1 MLTEFKDSDFED
13 KIKKDDISICQFS
26 AAWCG
31 PCRSLKPIMDKFSE
45 TYKDKAQNWFY
56 CDVEEGAINL
66 GSQMFIK
73 GVPTTIIF
81 KKGVEVDRLVGNPG
95 EAAVKEFLE
104 KNI

>member
-26 AAWCG
+26 ASFCG
-31 PCRSLKPIMDKFSE
+31 PCKSLKPIMDKLSD

-66 GSQMFIK
+66 GSEMGIR
-73 GVPTTIIF
+73 GVPTIIIF
-81 KKGVEVDRLVGNPG
+81 KKGVEIDRMVGNQG
-95 EAAVKEFLE
+95 EAAVKDFLE

>member
-1 MLTEFKDSDFED
+1 MLEIFTDNDFEN
-13 KIKKDDISICQFS
+13 KIKKDNISICQFS
-26 AAWCG
+26 AAYCA
-31 PCRSLKPIMDKFSE
+31 PCKSLKPLMDKFSE

-73 GVPTTIIF
+73 AVPTIIIF
-81 KKGVEVDRLVGNPG
+81 KKGVEVDRLTGNPG
-95 EAAVKEFLE
+95 EAAVKEFLD